1 LTCRESAVE
10 LVECARAGQLPG
22 AGLQIHLTDCPRCQE
37 RWEDE
42 RRLTAH
48 FRIMRDKLACRPSMA
63 GREQLMREFEH
74 AHAGGFQAMW
84 RWALNAAAIL
94 LVLVALVYDWH
105 NHGRNMAQQHKSSS
119 GLQAES
125 QPDSASDESDFVEV
139 PYALPLASGELV
151 RVVRTQLDPVALA
164 GMGVDI
170 EAADGAE
177 IPADV
182 LLGEDGLPRG
192 VRVLPEA
199 GFLNL
204 E

>member
-1 LTCRESAVE
+1 
-10 LVECARAGQLPG
+10 VECARAGQLPG
-22 AGLQIHLTDCPRCQE
+22 AELHAHLMDCPRCQE

-48 FRIMRDKLACRPSMA
+48 FRIMRDAVTRQPFMA
-63 GREQLMREFEH
+63 GRELLMREFEQ
-74 AHAGGFQAMW
+74 AHARGFHAVW

-94 LVLVALVYDWH
+94 LVVVALVYDWH
-105 NHGRNMAQQHKSSS
+105 NHGRPAGNVAHQEADLAGGS
-119 GLQAES
+119 GG
-125 QPDSASDESDFVEV
+125 DESDFVDV
-139 PYALPLASGELV
+139 PYALPLAPGEFV
-151 RVVRTQLDPVALA
+151 RVVRTQLDPMALA
-164 GMGVDI
+164 GMGMDI
-170 EAADGAE
+170 AGADGAE

-192 VRVLPEA
+192 VRVLPET

>member
-10 LVECARAGQLPG
+10 VVECIRSGRTPG
-22 AGLQIHLTDCPRCQE
+22 AELQAHLMDCRRCRE
-37 RWEDE
+37 RREDE
-42 RRLTAH
+42 QRLNTH
-48 FRIMRDKLACRPSMA
+48 LQIMRDAVAHQASMA
-63 GREQLMREFEH
+63 RREQLVREFDR

-94 LVLVALVYDWH
+94 LVVLALVHDWRD
-105 NHGRNMAQQHKSSS
+105 HGHPAGKVAQPP
-119 GLQAES
+119 AES
-125 QPDSASDESDFVEV
+125 AADISGDESGFVSV
-139 PYALPLASGELV
+139 PYALPLAKGEFV
-151 RVVRTQLDPVALA
+151 RVVRTQLDPAALA
-164 GMGVDI
+164 DMGLDI

-182 LLGEDGLPRG
+182 LLGEDGVPRG

-199 GFLNL
+199 GFLSL

>member
-1 LTCRESAVE
+1 MTCRESAVE
-10 LVECARAGQLPG
+10 LVECARTGDLP
-22 AGLQIHLTDCPRCQE
+22 AAALQNHLMDCPRCQE

-42 RRLTAH
+42 RRLTSH
-48 FRIMRDKLACRPSMA
+48 FRIMRDAVARQPSMA
-63 GREQLMREFEH
+63 GRELLMREFEH
-74 AHAGGFQAMW
+74 AHAGGFHAVW

-94 LVLVALVYDWH
+94 LVVVALVYDWH
-105 NHGRNMAQQHKSSS
+105 SHRRPAGNVPHQ
-119 GLQAES
+119 E
-125 QPDSASDESDFVEV
+125 PDSALAASGDESDFVAV
-139 PYALPLASGELV
+139 PYALPLATGEFV

-170 EAADGAE
+170 VAADGAE

-182 LLGEDGLPRG
+182 LVGEDGIPRG
-192 VRVLPEA
+192 VRVLPET

>member
-1 LTCRESAVE
+1 MTCRESAVE
-10 LVECARAGQLPG
+10 LVECARTGQVP
-22 AGLQIHLTDCPRCQE
+22 AAELQAHLMACPRCQE

-48 FRIMRDKLACRPSMA
+48 FRMMRDAVSRRPSTA
-63 GREQLMREFEH
+63 GRELLMREFEH
-74 AHAGGFQAMW
+74 AHAGSFQAVW

-94 LVLVALVYDWH
+94 LVVVALVYDWH
-105 NHGRNMAQQHKSSS
+105 NYGRPTGNVAHQEADSVWGAS
-119 GLQAES
+119 G
-125 QPDSASDESDFVEV
+125 DESDFVDV
-139 PYALPLASGELV
+139 PYALPLAPGEFV
-151 RVVRTQLDPVALA
+151 QVVRTQLDPVALA
-164 GMGVDI
+164 GMGMDI
-170 EAADGAE
+170 ESADGAE

-192 VRVLPEA
+192 VRVLPET

>member
-1 LTCRESAVE
+1 MTCRESAVE
-10 LVECARAGQLPG
+10 LVECVRAGQVPG
-22 AGLQIHLTDCPRCQE
+22 AQLQTHLMDCPRCQE

-42 RRLTAH
+42 RRLTDH
-48 FRIMRDKLACRPSMA
+48 FRVMRDAVARRPSMA
-63 GREQLMREFEH
+63 RRELLMREFEQ
-74 AHAGGFQAMW
+74 AHAGGFHAVW

-94 LVLVALVYDWH
+94 LVVVALVYDWH
-105 NHGRNMAQQHKSSS
+105 SHSRNVAQQE
-119 GLQAES
+119 A
-125 QPDSASDESDFVEV
+125 DSASALSGDESDFVDV
-139 PYALPLASGELV
+139 PYALPLAPGEFV

-170 EAADGAE
+170 EAGDGAE

-192 VRVLPEA
+192 VRVLPETA
-199 GFLNL
+199 FLNL